1 MMPDELRLT
10 TAPEDLARLYPWLDE
25 AASAHGLGEPLLG
38 RMHVALEEAVMNVA
52 MHGLGLGGDGVITV
66 RLRAEDTA
74 VALVVED
81 AGPEFDPVAAPEV
94 TRADSLEGVGA
105 GGLGLRL
112 LRHYCKD
119 IAYQRDAGVNR
130 LTMRFPLRGGGGAT
144 P

>member
-1 MMPDELRLT
+1 MADLALT

-25 AASAHGLGEPLLG
+25 AAAAAGVTEPLLG

-52 MHGLGLGGDGVITV
+52 MHGIGLGRRDEVITV
-66 RLRAEDTA
+66 RLLTDDGA

-81 AGPEFDPVAAPEV
+81 AGPEFDPVAAPDVEKSV
-94 TRADSLEGVGA
+94 SLEGIGA

-119 IAYQRDAGVNR
+119 MVYAREAGVNR
-130 LTMRFPLRGGGGAT
+130 LTLRFMQA
-144 P
+144 

>member
-10 TAPEDLARLYPWLDE
+10 TAPDDLARLYPWLEE

-52 MHGLGLGGDGVITV
+52 MHGLGLSGDGVIVV
-66 RLRAEDTA
+66 RLQAEA
-74 VALVVED
+74 ASVALIVED

-94 TRADSLEGVGA
+94 TRAASLEGVGA

-112 LRHYCKD
+112 LRHYCKEIGYSRVD
-119 IAYQRDAGVNR
+119 GLNR
-130 LTMRFPLRGGGGAT
+130 LTMRFPLEVG
-144 P
+144 

>member
-1 MMPDELRLT
+1 MADLAMT

-25 AASAHGLGEPLLG
+25 AAAAAGVTQPLLG

-52 MHGLGLGGDGVITV
+52 MHGIGLGRDEVITV
-66 RLRAEDTA
+66 RLQAEDGA

-94 TRADSLEGVGA
+94 AKSASLEGVGA

-119 IAYQRDAGVNR
+119 MAYRREAGVNR
-130 LTMRFPLRGGGGAT
+130 LTLRFGG
-144 P
+144 